1 MTIESVK
8 HGSRQVFE
16 TGVFG
21 SKIVLII
28 LLLILSFV
36 NADVSFV
43 KTKPRMFLFE
53 SVVVGLSAGVPF
65 TYIALNRGKELGDA
79 ISLGVTAF
87 LIFFLFHVVMEFSGQ
102 NHAMIDNSTLTTAE
116 QNQQAVVE
124 KVTKLKATKW
134 IIGAIIVCMVLL
146 ALAVHDVDI
155 GVGTMMKEALL
166 MATCGALPTI
176 MIARDRDEK
185 DGKKI
190 ALDFFTYF
198 GMFFAGHI
206 ALQMGG
212 FYTHLFLP
220 KLDESNGLPTGN
232 HSGPRSVE

>member
-1 MTIESVK
+1 MIESVK
-8 HGSRQVFE
+8 HGSRQAFE

-28 LLLILSFV
+28 LLMILSFV
-36 NADVSFV
+36 NADVSFI
-43 KTKPRMFLFE
+43 KDNPRMFLSE
-53 SVVVGLSAGVPF
+53 AVVVGLSAGVPF

-79 ISLGVTAF
+79 VSLGVTAF
-87 LIFFLFHVVMEFSGQ
+87 LVFFLFHVVMEFSGQ
-102 NHAMIDNSTLTTAE
+102 NQAMIDKSQLTKTE
-116 QNQQAVVE
+116 QKQQAVVE

-134 IIGAIIVCMVLL
+134 IIGAVVVLMVLL
-146 ALAVHDVDI
+146 ALVVHDVDI
-155 GVGTMMKEALL
+155 GVSTMLKEALV

-190 ALDFFTYF
+190 ATDFFTYF

-220 KLDESNGLPTGN
+220 KPDELEVPPPTGTQ
-232 HSGPRSVE
+232 

>member
-1 MTIESVK
+1 MIESVK
-8 HGSRQVFE
+8 HGTRQAFE

-21 SKIVLII
+21 SKITLII
-28 LLLILSFV
+28 LLMVLSFV
-36 NADVSFV
+36 NADVSFI
-43 KTKPRMFLFE
+43 KEKPRMFLFE

-79 ISLGVTAF
+79 VSLGVTAF

-102 NHAMIDNSTLTTAE
+102 NQAMIDKEKLTDA
-116 QNQQAVVE
+116 QKKQQDVVE

-134 IIGAIIVCMVLL
+134 IIGAIVVFMILL
-146 ALAVHDVDI
+146 ALAVRDVDI

-190 ALDFFTYF
+190 AIDFFTYF
-198 GMFFAGHI
+198 GMFFAGHV

-220 KLDESNGLPTGN
+220 KADEDGVVPTGIQ
-232 HSGPRSVE
+232 SGPRSSV

>member
-1 MTIESVK
+1 MVLVESVK
-8 HGSRQVFE
+8 HGSRQAFE

-21 SKIVLII
+21 SKITLII
-28 LLLILSFV
+28 LLLVLSFV

-43 KTKPRMFLFE
+43 KEKPRMFLFE

-65 TYIALNRGKELGDA
+65 TYIAMNRGKELGDA
-79 ISLGVTAF
+79 VSLGVTAF

-102 NHAMIDNSTLTTAE
+102 NQAMIDKSQLTKTE
-116 QNQQAVVE
+116 QKQQAVIE

-134 IIGAIIVCMVLL
+134 IIGAIIVIMILL
-146 ALAVHDVDI
+146 AMFVHDVDV
-155 GVGTMMKEALL
+155 GVGTIMKEALL

-190 ALDFFTYF
+190 AIDFFTYF
-198 GMFFAGHI
+198 GMFFAGHV
-206 ALQMGG
+206 ALQLGG
-212 FYTHLFLP
+212 FYTHLFMS
-220 KLDESNGLPTGN
+220 KADETAVPPTAAQ
-232 HSGPRSVE
+232 

>member
-1 MTIESVK
+1 MIESVK
-8 HGSRQVFE
+8 HGSRQAFE

-21 SKIVLII
+21 SKIALII
-28 LLLILSFV
+28 LLMVLSFV
-36 NADVSFV
+36 NADVSFI
-43 KTKPRMFLFE
+43 KEKPRMFLFE
-53 SVVVGLSAGVPF
+53 SIVVGLSAGVPF

-102 NHAMIDNSTLTTAE
+102 NQAMIDKSELTAA
-116 QNQQAVVE
+116 QQKQQAVVE

-134 IIGAIIVCMVLL
+134 IIGAVVVFMIVL

-190 ALDFFTYF
+190 AIDFFTYF

-212 FYTHLFLP
+212 FYTHLFMK
-220 KLDESNGLPTGN
+220 KLDEDGLPTGTQ
-232 HSGPRSVE
+232 

>member
-1 MTIESVK
+1 MIESVK
-8 HGSRQVFE
+8 QGSRQAFE
-16 TGVFG
+16 TGIFG

-28 LLLILSFV
+28 LLLILSFI

-43 KTKPRMFLFE
+43 KEKPRMFLFE

-65 TYIALNRGKELGDA
+65 AYIAMNRGKEIGDA

-102 NHAMIDNSTLTTAE
+102 NQAMIDKEKLTKTE
-116 QNQQAVVE
+116 QRQQAVVE

-134 IIGAIIVCMVLL
+134 IIGAIIVFMVLL
-146 ALAVHDVDI
+146 ALVVHDVDI

-190 ALDFFTYF
+190 VIDFFTYF
-198 GMFFAGHI
+198 GAFFAGHI

-212 FYTHLFLP
+212 FYTHLFMN
-220 KLDESNGLPTGN
+220 KLNEVPPT
-232 HSGPRSVE
+232 SIQSLPRSSV

>member
-1 MTIESVK
+1 MSTIESVK
-8 HGSRQVFE
+8 TGSRQVFE

-21 SKIVLII
+21 SKIALII
-28 LLLILSFV
+28 LLMILSFV

-43 KTKPRMFLFE
+43 KEKPRMFLLE
-53 SVVVGLSAGVPF
+53 SAVVGLSAGVPF
-65 TYIALNRGKELGDA
+65 TYIALNRGKEIGDA

-102 NHAMIDNSTLTTAE
+102 NQAMIDPSELTE
-116 QNQQAVVE
+116 KEKKQQALIQ

-134 IIGAIIVCMVLL
+134 IIFAIIVIMIML
-146 ALAVHDVDI
+146 ALVVHDLDI
-155 GVGTMMKEALL
+155 GVGTMLKEALL

-176 MIARDRDEK
+176 MIARDRNEK

-190 ALDFFTYF
+190 AVDFFTYF
-198 GMFFAGHI
+198 GAFFAGHI

-220 KLDESNGLPTGN
+220 KPDEVPPTGT
-232 HSGPRSVE
+232 R

>member
-1 MTIESVK
+1 MIESVK
-8 HGSRQVFE
+8 HGSRQAFE

-28 LLLILSFV
+28 LLMILSFV
-36 NADVSFV
+36 NADVSFI
-43 KTKPRMFLFE
+43 KEKPRMFMFE

-102 NHAMIDNSTLTTAE
+102 NHAMIDKATLTTAE
-116 QNQQAVVE
+116 QKQQAVVE

-134 IIGAIIVCMVLL
+134 IIGAVIVFMTLL
-146 ALAVHDVDI
+146 ALVVHDVSI
-155 GVGTMMKEALL
+155 GFSTMMKEAFV
-166 MATCGALPTI
+166 MALCGALPTI

-190 ALDFFTYF
+190 AVDFFTYF
-198 GMFFAGHI
+198 GAFFAGHV

-220 KLDESNGLPTGN
+220 KQDELEVPPTGTQ
-232 HSGPRSVE
+232 

>member
-1 MTIESVK
+1 MIESVK
-8 HGSRQVFE
+8 HGSRQAFE

-28 LLLILSFV
+28 LLMILSFV
-36 NADVSFV
+36 NADVSFI
-43 KTKPRMFLFE
+43 KEKPRMFLFE

-65 TYIALNRGKELGDA
+65 TYIALNRGKEFGDA
-79 ISLGVTAF
+79 VSLGVTAF

-102 NHAMIDNSTLTTAE
+102 NQAMIDKSELTTA
-116 QNQQAVVE
+116 QQKQQAVVE

-134 IIGAIIVCMVLL
+134 IIGAVIVFMIIL
-146 ALAVHDVDI
+146 ALAVHDVGV

-190 ALDFFTYF
+190 AIDFFTYF
-198 GMFFAGHI
+198 GVFFAGHI

-212 FYTHLFLP
+212 FYTHLFLAKP
-220 KLDESNGLPTGN
+220 DEDGLPTGTQ
-232 HSGPRSVE
+232 STPLTSE

>member
-1 MTIESVK
+1 MIESVK
-8 HGSRQVFE
+8 HGSRQAFE
-16 TGVFG
+16 TGVFA
-21 SKIVLII
+21 SKIILII

-43 KTKPRMFLFE
+43 QKKPRMFLFE

-65 TYIALNRGKELGDA
+65 TYIALNRGKEIGDA

-102 NHAMIDNSTLTTAE
+102 NQAMIDKEKLTTTE
-116 QNQQAVVE
+116 QKQQAVVE

-134 IIGAIIVCMVLL
+134 IIGAVIVVMILL
-146 ALAVHDVDI
+146 ALTVHDVSI
-155 GVGTMMKEALL
+155 GVGTMLKEALL
-166 MATCGALPTI
+166 MATCGALPTV
-176 MIARDRDEK
+176 MIAKDRDEK

-190 ALDFFTYF
+190 AIDFFTYF
-198 GMFFAGHI
+198 GAFFAGHV

-220 KLDESNGLPTGN
+220 KANENGPIGNQSPPPT
-232 HSGPRSVE
+232 SE

>member
-1 MTIESVK
+1 MVLVESVK
-8 HGSRQVFE
+8 HGSRQAFE

-21 SKIVLII
+21 SKITLII
-28 LLLILSFV
+28 LLLVLSFV

-43 KTKPRMFLFE
+43 KEKPRMFLFE

-65 TYIALNRGKELGDA
+65 TYIAMNRGKELGDA
-79 ISLGVTAF
+79 VSLGVTAF
-87 LIFFLFHVVMEFSGQ
+87 LVFFLFHVVMEFSGQ
-102 NHAMIDNSTLTTAE
+102 NQAMIDKSQLTTA
-116 QNQQAVVE
+116 QQKQQAVVE

-134 IIGAIIVCMVLL
+134 IIGAIVVFMILL
-146 ALAVHDVDI
+146 ALFVHDVDV

-190 ALDFFTYF
+190 AIEFFTYF
-198 GMFFAGHI
+198 GMFFAGHV
-206 ALQMGG
+206 ALQLGG

-220 KLDESNGLPTGN
+220 KPDETVVPPTGAQ
-232 HSGPRSVE
+232 

>member
-1 MTIESVK
+1 MIESVK
-8 HGSRQVFE
+8 HGSRQAFE

-28 LLLILSFV
+28 LLMILSFV
-36 NADVSFV
+36 NADVSFI
-43 KTKPRMFLFE
+43 KDKPRMFLFE

-79 ISLGVTAF
+79 VSLGVTAF
-87 LIFFLFHVVMEFSGQ
+87 LIFFLFHVVMEFSGE
-102 NHAMIDNSTLTTAE
+102 NHAMTDKATLTTSE
-116 QNQQAVVE
+116 QKQQDIVE

-134 IIGAIIVCMVLL
+134 IIGAIVVFMVIL
-146 ALAVHDVDI
+146 ALTVHDVSI
-155 GVGTMMKEALL
+155 GVATMMKEAFV
-166 MATCGALPTI
+166 MAICGALPTI

-190 ALDFFTYF
+190 AADFFTYF
-198 GMFFAGHI
+198 GAFFAGHV

-220 KLDESNGLPTGN
+220 KPDEDGLPTGTQ
-232 HSGPRSVE
+232 

>member
-1 MTIESVK
+1 MIESVK

-16 TGVFG
+16 TSVFG

-43 KTKPRMFLFE
+43 KEKPRMFLFE

-65 TYIALNRGKELGDA
+65 TYIALNRGKDIGDS
-79 ISLGVTAF
+79 ISLGFTAF
-87 LIFFLFHVVMEFSGQ
+87 LVFFLFHVVMEFSGQ
-102 NHAMIDNSTLTTAE
+102 NHAMTDKETLSDSE
-116 QNQQAVVE
+116 KKQQAIIE

-134 IIGAIIVCMVLL
+134 IIFVILVLMVLL
-146 ALAVHDVDI
+146 SSTVHDVSI
-155 GVGTMMKEALL
+155 GVSTMLKEALL

-176 MIARDRDEK
+176 MIARDRNET

-190 ALDFFTYF
+190 AVDFFTYF
-198 GMFFAGHI
+198 GMFFAGHV

-220 KLDESNGLPTGN
+220 KPDE
-232 HSGPRSVE
+232 V

>member
-1 MTIESVK
+1 MIESVK
-8 HGSRQVFE
+8 QGSRQVFE
-16 TGVFG
+16 TSVFG
-21 SKIVLII
+21 SKIILII
-28 LLLILSFV
+28 LLLILSFI

-43 KTKPRMFLFE
+43 KEKPRMFLFE
-53 SVVVGLSAGVPF
+53 SVVVGLSAGIPF
-65 TYIALNRGKELGDA
+65 TYIALNREKELGDS

-102 NHAMIDNSTLTTAE
+102 NHAMIDKETLNE
-116 QNQQAVVE
+116 SEKKQQAIVE

-134 IIGAIIVCMVLL
+134 IIFAILILMVLL
-146 ALAVHDVDI
+146 ALTVHDVS
-155 GVGTMMKEALL
+155 VGIATMFKEALL
-166 MATCGALPTI
+166 MAVCGALPTI

-190 ALDFFTYF
+190 AIDFFTYF
-198 GMFFAGHI
+198 GMFFAGHV

-220 KLDESNGLPTGN
+220 KPDE
-232 HSGPRSVE
+232 V

>member
-1 MTIESVK
+1 
-8 HGSRQVFE
+8 
-16 TGVFG
+16 
-21 SKIVLII
+21 
-28 LLLILSFV
+28 
-36 NADVSFV
+36 VSFV
-43 KTKPRMFLFE
+43 KEKPRMFLFE

-102 NHAMIDNSTLTTAE
+102 NQAMIDKSALTKTE
-116 QNQQAVVE
+116 QKQQAVFE

-134 IIGAIIVCMVLL
+134 IIGAVIVFMIGL
-146 ALAVHDVDI
+146 AFVVHDVGI

-166 MATCGALPTI
+166 MAICGALPTI

-190 ALDFFTYF
+190 AIDFFTYF
-198 GMFFAGHI
+198 GAFFAGHV

-212 FYTHLFLP
+212 FYTHLFLA
-220 KLDESNGLPTGN
+220 KANENGLPTGTQ
-232 HSGPRSVE
+232 SVPRSSE

>member
-1 MTIESVK
+1 MRIESVK
-8 HGSRQVFE
+8 HGSRQAFE

-21 SKIVLII
+21 SKIALII

-79 ISLGVTAF
+79 VSLGVTAF

-102 NHAMIDNSTLTTAE
+102 NHAMIDKSTLTTAE
-116 QNQQAVVE
+116 QKQQAVVE

-134 IIGAIIVCMVLL
+134 IIGAIIVCMILL
-146 ALAVHDVDI
+146 ALVVHDIDI

-220 KLDESNGLPTGN
+220 KLDEDGLPTGTQ
-232 HSGPRSVE
+232 